1 MVSADTFESDHHTV
15 WYAFII
21 RPSQT
26 ILRFLSSTSLSLPIS
41 ILSFDEMREAELRIV
56 QETSQFLKKRAV
68 IEEEYARSM
77 SKLVKSS
84 IESYGLS
91 DGKAG

>member
-1 MVSADTFESDHHTV
+1 
-15 WYAFII
+15 
-21 RPSQT
+21 
-26 ILRFLSSTSLSLPIS
+26 
-41 ILSFDEMREAELRIV
+41 MREAELRIV